1 MLPSILLMDQSHT
14 PPPNKIDIVL
24 AEFAAL
30 TDISEHDIAKINRSP
45 YTFILRFHDFDEI

>member
-1 MLPSILLMDQSHT
+1 MDQSHT

-30 TDISEHDIAKINRSP
+30 TDISEHDIAKISRSP